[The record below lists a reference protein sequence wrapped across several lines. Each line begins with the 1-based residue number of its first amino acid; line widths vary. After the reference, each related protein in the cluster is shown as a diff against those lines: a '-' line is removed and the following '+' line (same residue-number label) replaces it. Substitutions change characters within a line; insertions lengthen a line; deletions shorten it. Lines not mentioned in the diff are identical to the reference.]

1 MVDERHPNAR
11 KPLGHTKVMQIKLH
25 PDLLAFVGVEDDKR
39 YQSQAEFIRS
49 LIVAEKRRLELVGGS
64 DA

>member
-1 MVDERHPNAR
+1 MNEERHPLAR
-11 KPLGHTKVMQIKLH
+11 KPLGLTASIAIKLH
-25 PDLLAFVGVEDDKR
+25 PDLLAFVQEEADRR

-49 LIVAEKRRLELVGGS
+49 LIVAEKRRRD